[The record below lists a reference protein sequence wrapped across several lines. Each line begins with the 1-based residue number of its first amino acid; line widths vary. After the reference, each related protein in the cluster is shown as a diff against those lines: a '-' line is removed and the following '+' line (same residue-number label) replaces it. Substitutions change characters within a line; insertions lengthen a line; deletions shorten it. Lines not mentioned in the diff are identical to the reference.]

1 MPREAALIQERRE
14 ELEGQGWGV
23 LFYCVLHFKLL
34 LQIKVQESF
43 MYYSQCHQLPTWITI
58 SKCFGGVLI
67 QNIELNLHQ
76 GPLLHDIPSDLYFQ
90 LFT

>member
-1 MPREAALIQERRE
+1 MSSIT
-14 ELEGQGWGV
+14 
-23 LFYCVLHFKLL
+23 HMDNNFKM
-34 LQIKVQESF
+34 F
-43 MYYSQCHQLPTWITI
+43 W
-58 SKCFGGVLI
+58 GVLI